1 MAIVNIDNRYS
12 TTLAMISGVMITATR
27 LAIPQFYPSQA
38 TNGWANLFAE
48 LSGGG
53 LTLFAL
59 LAGTISFLVQFGGVS
74 IFIGGL
80 LCYKKHLRSGK
91 EFVGI
96 GTTFG
101 FADLLL
107 AIPSLGSS
115 SSGPIYLVIIA
126 WTGLLFAVFAGRHIK
141 GPKGSYASEV
151 RKLVTGIRG
160 RLIRQEKRKRRERR
174 MRRRRAQS
182 KLARGNLPSS
192 KQYNV
197 GGNKNSQG

>member
-1 MAIVNIDNRYS
+1 
-12 TTLAMISGVMITATR
+12 MISGVMITATR

-48 LSGGG
+48 LSNGG
-53 LTLFAL
+53 LTLFAV
-59 LAGTISFLVQFGGVS
+59 LAGTVSFLVQFGGVS

-115 SSGPIYLVIIA
+115 RSGPIYLVVVA
-126 WTGLLFAVFAGRHIK
+126 WARLFFAVFSGRHLK
-141 GPKGSYASEV
+141 GPKRRYASEI
-151 RKLVTGIRG
+151 RKVVTGVWARI
-160 RLIRQEKRKRRERR
+160 LRQEERKRGERR
-174 MRRRRAQS
+174 LSSRRVAYE
-182 KLARGNLPSS
+182 LPKSL
-192 KQYNV
+192 
-197 GGNKNSQG
+197 

>member
-1 MAIVNIDNRYS
+1 LAIVNIDNRYS

-48 LSGGG
+48 LSNGG
-53 LTLFAL
+53 LTLFAV
-59 LAGTISFLVQFGGVS
+59 LAGTVSFLVQFGGVS

-115 SSGPIYLVIIA
+115 RSGPIYLVVVA
-126 WTGLLFAVFAGRHIK
+126 WTGLFFAVFAGRHIK
-141 GPKGSYASEV
+141 GPKRSYASEV
-151 RKLVTGIRG
+151 RKLVTGLRVRI
-160 RLIRQEKRKRRERR
+160 LRQEKRKRRERR
-174 MRRRRAQS
+174 LRRRRAHS
-182 KLARGNLPSS
+182 KLPRSLSPT

-197 GGNKNSQG
+197 GGNKDSDS

>member
-1 MAIVNIDNRYS
+1 LAIVNIDNRYS

-27 LAIPQFYPSQA
+27 LLIPQFYPSQA
-38 TNGWANLFAE
+38 TNGWANLFAQ
-48 LSGGG
+48 LSNGG

-59 LAGTISFLVQFGGVS
+59 LAGGISFLVQFGGVS

-107 AIPSLGSS
+107 AIPTLGSS
-115 SSGPIYLVIIA
+115 SSGPIYLVVVA

-151 RKLVTGIRG
+151 RKLVTGFRS

-174 MRRRRAQS
+174 LRRRRAQS
-182 KLARGNLPSS
+182 KLARGSLSPA

-197 GGNKNSQG
+197 SGNKNSDS

>member
-38 TNGWANLFAE
+38 TNGWANLFAA
-48 LSGGG
+48 LSSGG
-53 LTLFAL
+53 LTLFAV
-59 LAGTISFLVQFGGVS
+59 LAGIVSFLVQFGGVS

-91 EFVGI
+91 ELVGI

-115 SSGPIYLVIIA
+115 SSGPIYLVVVA
-126 WTGLLFAVFAGRHIK
+126 WMGLFFAVFASRHIK

-151 RKLVTGIRG
+151 RKLMTGLRSRI
-160 RLIRQEKRKRRERR
+160 LRQERRKKRERR
-174 MRRRRAQS
+174 LRRRRARSTLQ
-182 KLARGNLPSS
+182 RGSLSPA

-197 GGNKNSQG
+197 GGNKNSES

>member
-1 MAIVNIDNRYS
+1 LAIVNIDNRYS

-38 TNGWANLFAE
+38 TNGWANLFTQ
-48 LSGGG
+48 LSSGG
-53 LTLFAL
+53 LSLFAV
-59 LAGTISFLVQFGGVS
+59 LAGTVSFLVQFGGVS

-115 SSGPIYLVIIA
+115 SSGPIYLVVVA
-126 WTGLLFAVFAGRHIK
+126 WTGLFFAVFAGRHIK
-141 GPKGSYASEV
+141 GPKRSYASEV
-151 RKLVTGIRG
+151 RKIVTGIRS
-160 RLIRQEKRKRRERR
+160 RILRQEKRKRRERR
-174 MRRRRAQS
+174 LRRRRAQT
-182 KLARGNLPSS
+182 KLTKGSLSPA

-197 GGNKNSQG
+197 SGNKNSES

>member
-1 MAIVNIDNRYS
+1 LAIVNIDNRYS

-38 TNGWANLFAE
+38 TNGWANLFTQ
-48 LSGGG
+48 LSSGG
-53 LTLFAL
+53 LSLFAV
-59 LAGTISFLVQFGGVS
+59 LAGTVSFLVQFGGVS

-115 SSGPIYLVIIA
+115 SSGPIYLVVVA
-126 WTGLLFAVFAGRHIK
+126 WTGLFFAVFAGRHIK
-141 GPKGSYASEV
+141 GPKRSYASEV
-151 RKLVTGIRG
+151 RKIVAGIRS
-160 RLIRQEKRKRRERR
+160 RILRQEKRKKRERR
-174 MRRRRAQS
+174 LRRRRAQS
-182 KLARGNLPSS
+182 KLTKGSLSPA
-192 KQYNV
+192 KQYNIS
-197 GGNKNSQG
+197 GNKNSDS

>member
-174 MRRRRAQS
+174 MSRRRAQS

-197 GGNKNSQG
+197 GGNKNSQS

>member
-1 MAIVNIDNRYS
+1 M
-12 TTLAMISGVMITATR
+12 
-27 LAIPQFYPSQA
+27 
-38 TNGWANLFAE
+38 
-48 LSGGG
+48 
-53 LTLFAL
+53 FAL
-59 LAGTISFLVQFGGVS
+59 LAGIVSFLVQFGGVS

-115 SSGPIYLVIIA
+115 SSGPIYLVVVA

-151 RKLVTGIRG
+151 RRLVKGFRS
-160 RLIRQEKRKRRERR
+160 RFIRQEKRRRRERR
-174 MRRRRAQS
+174 LRRRRAQS
-182 KLARGNLPSS
+182 KLAKGSLSSS

-197 GGNKNSQG
+197 SGNKNSES

>member
-12 TTLAMISGVMITATR
+12 TTLAMISGVMITSTR

>member
-1 MAIVNIDNRYS
+1 LAIVNIDNRYS

-38 TNGWANLFAE
+38 TNGWANLFTQ
-48 LSGGG
+48 LSSGG
-53 LTLFAL
+53 LSLFAV
-59 LAGTISFLVQFGGVS
+59 LAGTVSFLVQFGGVS

-115 SSGPIYLVIIA
+115 SSGPIYLVVVA
-126 WTGLLFAVFAGRHIK
+126 WTGLFFAVFAGRHIK
-141 GPKGSYASEV
+141 GPKRSYASEV
-151 RKLVTGIRG
+151 RKIVTGIRS
-160 RLIRQEKRKRRERR
+160 RILRQEKRKKRERR
-174 MRRRRAQS
+174 LRRRRAQS
-182 KLARGNLPSS
+182 KLTKGSLSPA
-192 KQYNV
+192 KQYNIS
-197 GGNKNSQG
+197 GNKNSDS

>member
-1 MAIVNIDNRYS
+1 LAIVNIDNRYS

-48 LSGGG
+48 LSNGG
-53 LTLFAL
+53 LTLFAV
-59 LAGTISFLVQFGGVS
+59 LAGTVSFLVQFGGVS

-115 SSGPIYLVIIA
+115 SSGPIYLVVVA
-126 WTGLLFAVFAGRHIK
+126 WTGLFFAVFAGRHIK
-141 GPKGSYASEV
+141 GPKRSYASEV
-151 RKLVTGIRG
+151 RKLVTGLRVRI
-160 RLIRQEKRKRRERR
+160 LRQEKRKRRERR
-174 MRRRRAQS
+174 LRRRRAHY
-182 KLARGNLPSS
+182 KLPRSLSPT

-197 GGNKNSQG
+197 GGNKDSDS

>member
-1 MAIVNIDNRYS
+1 M
-12 TTLAMISGVMITATR
+12 
-27 LAIPQFYPSQA
+27 
-38 TNGWANLFAE
+38 
-48 LSGGG
+48 
-53 LTLFAL
+53 FAL
-59 LAGTISFLVQFGGVS
+59 LAGIVSFLVQFGGVS

-80 LCYKKHLRSGK
+80 LCYKKHLRFGK

-115 SSGPIYLVIIA
+115 SSGPIYLVVVA

-141 GPKGSYASEV
+141 GPKGSYVSEV
-151 RKLVTGIRG
+151 RKLVTGFRSKF
-160 RLIRQEKRKRRERR
+160 IRQDKRRRRERR
-174 MRRRRAQS
+174 LRRRRAQS
-182 KLARGNLPSS
+182 KLTKGSLSSS

-197 GGNKNSQG
+197 SGNKNSES

>member
-1 MAIVNIDNRYS
+1 
-12 TTLAMISGVMITATR
+12 MISGVMITATR
-27 LAIPQFYPSQA
+27 LLIPQFYPSQA
-38 TNGWANLFAE
+38 TNGWANLFAN
-48 LSGGG
+48 LSSGG

-59 LAGTISFLVQFGGVS
+59 FAGIISFLVQFGGVS

-115 SSGPIYLVIIA
+115 SSGPIYLVVVA

-141 GPKGSYASEV
+141 GPKGSYAGEV
-151 RKLVTGIRG
+151 RKLMTGIRS
-160 RLIRQEKRKRRERR
+160 RILRQEKRKRRERR
-174 MRRRRAQS
+174 LRRRRTQA
-182 KLARGNLPSS
+182 KVARGSLSS
-192 KQYNV
+192 AKQYNV
-197 GGNKNSQG
+197 SSNKNSDG

>member
-1 MAIVNIDNRYS
+1 LAIVNIDNRYS
-12 TTLAMISGVMITATR
+12 TALAMISGVMITATR
-27 LAIPQFYPSQA
+27 LLIPQFYPSQA

-48 LSGGG
+48 LSSGG

-59 LAGTISFLVQFGGVS
+59 LAGVVSFLVQFGGVS
-74 IFIGGL
+74 IFVGGL
-80 LCYKKHLRSGK
+80 LCFKKHLRSGK

-107 AIPSLGSS
+107 AIPALGSS

-126 WTGLLFAVFAGRHIK
+126 WMGLFFAVFADRHIK

-151 RKLVTGIRG
+151 RKLVTGLRSRI
-160 RLIRQEKRKRRERR
+160 LRQEKRKRRERR
-174 MRRRRAQS
+174 LRRRRARS
-182 KLARGNLPSS
+182 KLPRGNLPSS
-192 KQYNV
+192 KQYNI
-197 GGNKNSQG
+197 GGNKNSES

>member
-38 TNGWANLFAE
+38 TNGWANLFTQ
-48 LSGGG
+48 LSSGG
-53 LTLFAL
+53 LSLFAV
-59 LAGTISFLVQFGGVS
+59 LAGTVSFLVQFGGVS

-115 SSGPIYLVIIA
+115 SSGPIYLVVVA
-126 WTGLLFAVFAGRHIK
+126 WTGLFFAVFAGRHIK
-141 GPKGSYASEV
+141 GPKRSYASEV
-151 RKLVTGIRG
+151 RKIVTGIRS
-160 RLIRQEKRKRRERR
+160 RILRQEKRKKRERR
-174 MRRRRAQS
+174 LRRRRAQS
-182 KLARGNLPSS
+182 KLTKGSLSPA
-192 KQYNV
+192 KQYNIS
-197 GGNKNSQG
+197 GNKNSDS

>member
-1 MAIVNIDNRYS
+1 LAIVNIDNRYS
-12 TTLAMISGVMITATR
+12 TTLAMISGVMITVTR
-27 LAIPQFYPSQA
+27 LLIPRFYPSQA
-38 TNGWANLFAE
+38 TNGWANLFGN
-48 LSGGG
+48 LSNGGF
-53 LTLFAL
+53 TLFAL
-59 LAGTISFLVQFGGVS
+59 LAELVSFLVEFGGVS

-107 AIPSLGSS
+107 SIPSLGSS
-115 SSGPIYLVIIA
+115 SIGPIYLVVVA

-151 RKLVTGIRG
+151 RKLVTGLRG

-174 MRRRRAQS
+174 LRRRRAQS
-182 KLARGNLPSS
+182 KLTRGSLPSS

-197 GGNKNSQG
+197 SGNKNSDS

>member
-1 MAIVNIDNRYS
+1 
-12 TTLAMISGVMITATR
+12 MISGVMITATR
-27 LAIPQFYPSQA
+27 LSIPQFYPSQA

-48 LSGGG
+48 LSNGG
-53 LTLFAL
+53 LTLFAV

-80 LCYKKHLRSGK
+80 LCYKNHLRSGK

-115 SSGPIYLVIIA
+115 SSGPIYLVVVA
-126 WTGLLFAVFAGRHIK
+126 WTGLLFALFAGRHIK
-141 GPKGSYASEV
+141 GPKRSYASEV
-151 RKLVTGIRG
+151 RKLLAG
-160 RLIRQEKRKRRERR
+160 RRVRILREAKKKRTERR
-174 MRRRRAQS
+174 LRRRRAQS
-182 KLARGNLPSS
+182 KLTKGSLSPA
-192 KQYNV
+192 KQYNIS
-197 GGNKNSQG
+197 GNKNSDS

>member
-1 MAIVNIDNRYS
+1 LAIVNIDNRYS

-38 TNGWANLFAE
+38 TNGWANLFAN
-48 LSGGG
+48 LSSGG

-59 LAGTISFLVQFGGVS
+59 LAGIISFLVQFGGVS

-115 SSGPIYLVIIA
+115 SSGPIYLVVVA

-141 GPKGSYASEV
+141 GPKGSYAGEV
-151 RKLVTGIRG
+151 RKLVTGIRS
-160 RLIRQEKRKRRERR
+160 RILRQEKRKRKERR
-174 MRRRRAQS
+174 LRRRRAQS
-182 KLARGNLPSS
+182 KIARGSLPSA

-197 GGNKNSQG
+197 GGNKNSES

>member
-1 MAIVNIDNRYS
+1 M
-12 TTLAMISGVMITATR
+12 
-27 LAIPQFYPSQA
+27 
-38 TNGWANLFAE
+38 
-48 LSGGG
+48 
-53 LTLFAL
+53 
-59 LAGTISFLVQFGGVS
+59 LAGIISFLVQFGGVS

-115 SSGPIYLVIIA
+115 SSGPIYLVVVA

-141 GPKGSYASEV
+141 GPKGSYAGEV
-151 RKLVTGIRG
+151 RKLMTVGP
-160 RLIRQEKRKRRERR
+160 RL
-174 MRRRRAQS
+174 
-182 KLARGNLPSS
+182 
-192 KQYNV
+192 
-197 GGNKNSQG
+197 